1 MERRFIRKTTKLVT
15 LIERYRKGTL
25 TQKHRKKLFRWVD
38 SSDENEK
45 LFLELLTKNKQV
57 DALSIMA
64 NFKHK
69 EKRLEEILK
78 LPQQNLVERS
88 TFQKRKIKNTFF
100 NYISAAFIL
109 AFCVIGFYIINPNK
123 EIATPTHLVA
133 EISAGSNRAVLT
145 LVDGS
150 KIDLNKNQKG
160 IIMDSGTIVY
170 SDGSILSSDYANKGT
185 NSSNAKKSGRLSV
198 QSLILSTPKGG
209 QYHITL
215 SDGTEV
221 WLNAASSLTYPAE
234 FVENKRIVELKGE
247 AYFEVSPDAKAT
259 FIVKSASQE
268 IEVFGTQFN
277 VMAYNDEP
285 TVATTLLE
293 GSVRVSTIGGKRST
307 DQTANSIQL
316 KPNEQ
321 SLLGPNKEFQI
332 TKVNPAIAVSWKND
346 DFIFNNESLR
356 SIMRKLARWY
366 DVDIVYTK
374 EVEDIYFS
382 GMVSRSRNLSAVL
395 EMLQSSEKITFKI
408 DGREVKVMM

>member
-1 MERRFIRKTTKLVT
+1 
-15 LIERYRKGTL
+15 
-25 TQKHRKKLFRWVD
+25 
-38 SSDENEK
+38 
-45 LFLELLTKNKQV
+45 
-57 DALSIMA
+57 
-64 NFKHK
+64 
-69 EKRLEEILK
+69 
-78 LPQQNLVERS
+78 
-88 TFQKRKIKNTFF
+88 
-100 NYISAAFIL
+100 
-109 AFCVIGFYIINPNK
+109 
-123 EIATPTHLVA
+123 
-133 EISAGSNRAVLT
+133 
-145 LVDGS
+145 
-150 KIDLNKNQKG
+150 
-160 IIMDSGTIVY
+160 
-170 SDGSILSSDYANKGT
+170 
-185 NSSNAKKSGRLSV
+185 
-198 QSLILSTPKGG
+198 
-209 QYHITL
+209 
-215 SDGTEV
+215 
-221 WLNAASSLTYPAE
+221 
-234 FVENKRIVELKGE
+234 
-247 AYFEVSPDAKAT
+247 
-259 FIVKSASQE
+259 
-268 IEVFGTQFN
+268 
-277 VMAYNDEP
+277 MAYNDEP